1 MEPRKDMDNLA
12 NHEDVKEIVLELRNI
27 VNELEIKQRES
38 IQVMLNKM
46 SVLVAKER
54 GCDFEDLLLEIEELG
69 Y

>member
-38 IQVMLNKM
+38 IQVM
-46 SVLVAKER
+46 
-54 GCDFEDLLLEIEELG
+54 
-69 Y
+69 